1 MKAYSSPIIVNSTGL
16 ILRKEVQGVHRTG
29 QIKEGR
35 TEKRKNTVSAIKT
48 EDLFRNEE

>member
-16 ILRKEVQGVHRTG
+16 ILRKEGQGVHRTG

-35 TEKRKNTVSAIKT
+35 KNRKEKKYSECN
-48 EDLFRNEE
+48 